1 MVTYFLTFLKHGF
14 LAFGVFVIPAS
25 ELFNCLIYKE
35 KTERLELGFR
45 CSWCLGRDSN
55 SHAYQAGDFES
66 PVSTISPPRH
76 FLCGAG
82 KRSRTSDLRI
92 TNALL
97 YQLSYTGTQEMRLY
111 RKRLFCAIRC
121 RREVYSE
128 NSRKLTSEVVAH
140 MKPSWKERLGSE
152 NASRLRTLHQYSK
165 NVLGYLTWSAAREAA
180 PGVNSFTIQN
190 SG

>member
-14 LAFGVFVIPAS
+14 LAFGVFVIPAP
-25 ELFNCLIYKE
+25 ELFNYLIYKE
-35 KTERLELGFR
+35 KTEQFKLGFG